1 MIDAAQDASQQL
13 AGPPP
18 APPLPNL
25 LAKAGPPADFLPR
38 EPDTL
43 EAAGLTRDLV
53 ESLIFK
59 FLLNYGSASGRRIAD
74 QVKLPFRLVYQLL
87 QALKSQL
94 LVGYKGAAAMSDYEY
109 ELSSAGVERA
119 RRCNDQSTYCGAAPV
134 SLADYIAGIEQQS
147 MKKQKPKL
155 ADLCQAFS
163 DLMLPPAVISQVG
176 QAVYSGKGLF
186 LYGPPGNGKT
196 SMAERVAR
204 SIGSPL
210 WIPRTISVSNELI
223 RLYDSSNHEE
233 LPMQS
238 SGQLLEQQHIDK
250 RWVRIRR
257 PTIVIGGELTLAH
270 LELTHSAMTGVNE
283 SPLQMKSNGGVL
295 VIDDFGRQR
304 VSTAELLNRWIV
316 PLEKGHDF
324 LTLPSGRQIQIP
336 FDQLLIFATN
346 LQPKQLVDE
355 AFLRRIPYK
364 IEAIDPT
371 ERQFRDLF
379 RRQAPKFDVEYR
391 DEAVT
396 HLVEKHFTGKG
407 RSLRYCYVRDLLQQ
421 IKTLCD
427 FHERRAEMSS
437 ETVDIAAINYF
448 AGL

>member
-1 MIDAAQDASQQL
+1 MEVAQASAAQFANPVL
-13 AGPPP
+13 GAAPIP
-18 APPLPNL
+18 AMP
-25 LAKAGPPADFLPR
+25 GSPAEFLPR

-43 EAAGLTRDLV
+43 AAAGLTRDLA

-74 QVKLPFRLVYQLL
+74 QIKLPFSIVYQLL
-87 QALKSQL
+87 QSLKTQL
-94 LVGYKGAAAMSDYEY
+94 LVGYKGTAAMSDYEY
-109 ELSSAGVERA
+109 ELSNGGTERA
-119 RRCNDQSTYCGAAPV
+119 RRCNEQCTYCGAAPV
-134 SLADYIAGIEQQS
+134 PLADYITGMERQS
-147 MKKQKPKL
+147 MKKQKPRL
-155 ADLCQAFS
+155 SDLCNAFS
-163 DLMLPPAVISQVG
+163 DLLLPPAVISQIG
-176 QAVYSGKGLF
+176 QSVYSGKGLF

-196 SMAERVAR
+196 SIAERVAK
-204 SIGSPL
+204 SIATPL

-233 LPMQS
+233 LPLQS

-257 PTIVIGGELTLAH
+257 PTIVVGGELTLAH
-270 LELTHSAMTGVNE
+270 LELTHSATTGVNE

-304 VSTAELLNRWIV
+304 ASTSEVLNRWIV
-316 PLEKGHDF
+316 PLEKGFDY
-324 LTLPSGRQIQIP
+324 LSLPSGRQIQIP
-336 FDQLLIFATN
+336 FDQLLVFATN

-379 RRQAPKFDVEYR
+379 RRQAPKLGIEYR
-391 DEAVT
+391 DEALT
-396 HLVEKHFTGKG
+396 DLIEKQFTAKG
-407 RSLRYCYVRDLLQQ
+407 RPLRYCYVRDLLNHV
-421 IKTLCD
+421 KTFCD
-427 FHERRAEMSS
+427 FHERRVEMTP
-437 ETVDIAAINYF
+437 ETLEIAVINYF